1 MQTESAAH
9 IILIDDE
16 EALRNAV
23 KRILEGEGY
32 LVETAANG
40 TDGIALATSKDF
52 DLAVIDLKMPDING
66 IDVLR
71 EIRKKRPYTICF
83 IATAYASY
91 ETAIEATKLGADGY
105 ILKPFSPEELIQQLN
120 KGIEK
125 RKLLLETERLR
136 KEREESLLEVAFE
149 RTRLKTII
157 NSLRDGVVVINK
169 NGESVYCNQASLSL
183 LNIPYMPIGIPI
195 IEHFP
200 PEIISLLDKN
210 FLKEERQENTF
221 SIEIN
226 TNVEKEIFIEATI
239 SPVLQPDGTL
249 AGVVLVLKNITEFK
263 KLELLKSQF
272 VSMVAHELKAPIAA
286 TIGFLDILTKP
297 EIKVE
302 EAQRTDFLKRSHFRL
317 DSLLLMINDLLD
329 ISRMEMHKVAREI
342 KELAIEDII
351 AETLALLKIDI
362 EKKHLQIISNWSDK
376 KVTIRADQ
384 NELQRLFLNLISNA
398 VKYNKE
404 NGSISIS
411 CKAEEIYTV
420 IQISY
425 TGIGLKPEEKHK
437 LFTEFFRAKNERTK
451 NIHGTGLGLSI
462 VKRIVESYDG
472 KIECQSSFGEG
483 STFTLY
489 FPRIQNL
496 ENLNQSH
503 LVN

>member
-1 MQTESAAH
+1 MQEAAAVN

-23 KRILEGEGY
+23 KRILQGEGY
-32 LVETAANG
+32 HVETAANG
-40 TDGIALATSKDF
+40 TDGISLATAKDF

-66 IDVLR
+66 IEVLR

-105 ILKPFSPEELIQQLN
+105 ILKPFSPEELIQQLS

-200 PEIISLLDKN
+200 AEIISLLDVN
-210 FLKEERQENTF
+210 FLKEERQENSFT
-221 SIEIN
+221 IEIN
-226 TNVEKEIFIEATI
+226 TDVEKEIYIEATI
-239 SPVLQPDGTL
+239 SPVKQPDGTL

-302 EAQRTDFLKRSHFRL
+302 EAQKTDFLKRSRFRL

-329 ISRMEMHKVAREI
+329 ISRMEMHKVTREI
-342 KELAIEDII
+342 KELALEDVIN
-351 AETLALLKIDI
+351 ETLALLKIDI
-362 EKKHLQIISNWSDK
+362 EKKHLQIVSPAAEKKIS
-376 KVTIRADQ
+376 IRADQ
-384 NELQRLFLNLISNA
+384 NELQRLFLNLLSNA

-404 NGSISIS
+404 SGSITISIKEDGIS
-411 CKAEEIYTV
+411 VI
-420 IQISY
+420 IQISD
-425 TGIGLKPEEKHK
+425 TGIGLKPEEKNK

-472 KIECQSSFGEG
+472 KIECQSTFGDG

-496 ENLNQSH
+496 ENLNQPH